1 VDTVRD
7 FEDIL
12 DQFAKHGVRY
22 LIIGGLAFIFHAKPR
37 FTKDMDLWI
46 GPEKENLNRV
56 NEALAEFGS
65 PFLLDPSKPEEIL
78 QLGMA
83 PNRIDLLISVPGVDF
98 NASWEKKI
106 RAATE
111 RRRLISSISIRSF
124 KLKALSMTRGTGKM
138 SGCCARSRNFWSS
151 PENKRISNFS
161 GESK

>member
-1 VDTVRD
+1 MDTVRD

-46 GPEKENLNRV
+46 GPEKDNLNRA

-106 RAATE
+106 ESRYGEAPAYFVDLDT
-111 RRRLISSISIRSF
+111 LIQIKSPIDDPRHREDVRVLR
-124 KLKALSMTRGTGKM
+124 KVKELLAKTRK
-138 SGCCARSRNFWSS
+138 
-151 PENKRISNFS
+151 
-161 GESK
+161 

>member
-1 VDTVRD
+1 MDTVRD

-12 DQFAKHGVRY
+12 DQFARHGVRY

-46 GPEKENLNRV
+46 DPETNNVTRA

-83 PNRIDLLISVPGVDF
+83 PNRIDLLMSVPDVDF
-98 NASWEKKI
+98 NASWNKKI
-106 RAATE
+106 VSRYGEAPAYFVDLDT
-111 RRRLISSISIRSF
+111 LIQIKSPIDDPRHREDVRVLR
-124 KLKALSMTRGTGKM
+124 KVKELLAK
-138 SGCCARSRNFWSS
+138 SR
-151 PENKRISNFS
+151 K
-161 GESK
+161 

>member
-1 VDTVRD
+1 MDTVRD

-46 GPEKENLNRV
+46 GPEKDNVTRA

-83 PNRIDLLISVPGVDF
+83 PNRIDLLMSVPDVDF

-106 RAATE
+106 GSRYGEAPAYFVDLDTLIQIKSPIDDPRHRE
-111 RRRLISSISIRSF
+111 DVRVLRRVKELLA
-124 KLKALSMTRGTGKM
+124 K
-138 SGCCARSRNFWSS
+138 SR
-151 PENKRISNFS
+151 K
-161 GESK
+161 